1 APARMSVRVPRPRR
15 PGPVRPSVSAGR
27 RSCAGIGHVGVGRG
41 GGLGALG
48 AQPQGAAR
56 IGADDLDQHVA
67 VHGAVATARNASEL
81 PAEPA
86 AYAVVFVIGQ
96 IGGERFVEMADFGGG
111 HQTPLV
117 FAFGKDALLVVVV
130 EFIFDIADDL
140 LEHVF
145 HGDQARNAAV
155 LVNDDGQVIVA

>member
-1 APARMSVRVPRPRR
+1 
-15 PGPVRPSVSAGR
+15 
-27 RSCAGIGHVGVGRG
+27 HVGVGRG

-67 VHGAVATARNASEL
+67 VHGAVAAARNASEL

-86 AYAVVFVIGQ
+86 AYAVVLVIGQ
-96 IGGERFVEMADFGGG
+96 IGGERFVEMAAFGGG

-130 EFIFDIADDL
+130 EFVFDIADDL

-155 LVNDDGQVIVA
+155 LVNDDGQVIVAGAEVAQQHVQALGFGNEHRGADQRTQLDA